1 VGIAYSLRYFHSSGA
16 IFCYHCGYSHF
27 VTCAQAGVALAKVA
41 SLIDH
46 PSLETT
52 RIYIMPGAQ
61 DLALAVAAVEN

>member
-1 VGIAYSLRYFHSSGA
+1 
-16 IFCYHCGYSHF
+16 
-27 VTCAQAGVALAKVA
+27 VA